1 MNIKRLLIIN
11 QCLKDNTKKWS
22 LQDLIDACKDTGKN
36 SKRSVQA
43 DLELMRN
50 SVKGYNAP
58 IKVVEKKYYSYDDKK
73 YTLLNQTLTEL
84 DKQNILEALN
94 VLYDYSAFSSL
105 KNIESPLITLHEKI
119 AQSLNLPLPVKVEKE
134 NNSSIFVR
142 LWVEYSIVDEII
154 NSPIDNS
161 QRVELEEIDG
171 SVILQYNMVVSKKIE
186 DFLVANHNKI
196 KVLSPNSLQNKIKKF
211 ING

>member
-1 MNIKRLLIIN
+1 M
-11 QCLKDNTKKWS
+11 
-22 LQDLIDACKDTGKN
+22 
-36 SKRSVQA
+36 
-43 DLELMRN
+43 
-50 SVKGYNAP
+50 
-58 IKVVEKKYYSYDDKK
+58 
-73 YTLLNQTLTEL
+73 
-84 DKQNILEALN
+84 
-94 VLYDYSAFSSL
+94 
-105 KNIESPLITLHEKI
+105 
-119 AQSLNLPLPVKVEKE
+119 NLPLPVKVEKE

-171 SVILQYNMVVSKKIE
+171 SMILQYNMVVSKKIE
-186 DFLVANHNKI
+186 DFLVANHDKI